1 MKSTVF
7 VLASMFVA
15 SALPVA
21 GAGTW
26 TTSSWNGGFCFSVYR
41 NKAYFLNMDT
51 RRARTFDYILD
62 GKSGTMTLNPCEIRT
77 LPR

>member
-26 TTSSWNGGFCFSVYR
+26 TTSSWNGGFTV
-41 NKAYFLNMDT
+41 
-51 RRARTFDYILD
+51 
-62 GKSGTMTLNPCEIRT
+62 
-77 LPR
+77 

>member
-7 VLASMFVA
+7 VLASVFVA

-26 TTSSWNGGFCFSVYR
+26 TTSSWNGGFTVAA
-41 NKAYFLNMDT
+41 NN
-51 RRARTFDYILD
+51 ILR
-62 GKSGTMTLNPCEIRT
+62 GKTPAPSTTSST
-77 LPR
+77 AKVVQ